1 MILAVDLGNYNIK
14 TSEGIIFESRY
25 QEVEKEDFDN
35 ELVEIGGKFYKME
48 TGEFENEFN
57 KAKKNYLPNLLYA
70 ITRSFDEDE
79 DEVEVDLVLGVP
91 ASNLGITS
99 EIKKDIENRNFNFNV
114 FGTGKKV
121 KIKKVATVAE
131 GLSSFYTLKKEERL
145 KDLIIIDIGGRT
157 FNICAFSKGKTLIKF
172 TEPGGMLDL
181 YSVVQENYNKF
192 GNNANIE
199 EIIRLIDNGTINCED
214 EKMKFVKDQINKIK
228 LKISNLNTFKIFVT
242 GGGSLELQ
250 QGLRFVLGEINYI
263 PDTIFSNVKGNKI
276 IAELKWGKENG

>member
-14 TSEGIIFESRY
+14 TSEGVIFESRY

-35 ELVEIGGKFYKME
+35 ELVEIENRFYKME
-48 TGEFENEFN
+48 YGEFENEFN

-70 ITRSFDEDE
+70 ISKSIDENE
-79 DEVEVDLVLGVP
+79 IEVDLVLGVP

-99 EIKKDIENRNFNFNV
+99 EIKNDIEDKNFKFKV
-114 FGTGKKV
+114 FGQEKKV
-121 KIKKVATVAE
+121 KINRVATVAE

-145 KDLIIIDIGGRT
+145 KDLIILDIGGRT
-157 FNICAFSKGKTLIKF
+157 FNVCAFSKGKTLLKF
-172 TEPGGMLDL
+172 TQPGGMLDL
-181 YSVVQENYNKF
+181 YSMVQENYNKF

-199 EIIRLIDNGTINCED
+199 EIVRLIENGTINCEE
-214 EKMKFVKDQINKIK
+214 EKVRFVKDQINKIK

-250 QGLRFVLGEINYI
+250 QGLRTVLGEINYI
-263 PDTIFSNVKGNKI
+263 PDTIFSNVKGNKM
-276 IAELKWGKENG
+276 IAELKWGKENE

>member
-14 TSEGIIFESRY
+14 TSEGVIFESRY

-35 ELVEIGGKFYKME
+35 ELIEIENKFYKME
-48 TGEFENEFN
+48 SGEFENEFN

-70 ITRSFDEDE
+70 ISKSIEKDNI
-79 DEVEVDLVLGVP
+79 EVDLVLGVP

-99 EIKKDIENRNFNFNV
+99 DIKNDIENKNFKFKV
-114 FGTGKKV
+114 FGIDKNI
-121 KIKKVATVAE
+121 KINKVATVAE

-145 KDLIIIDIGGRT
+145 KDIVILDIGGRT
-157 FNICAFSKGKTLIKF
+157 INICAFSKGKTLMKF
-172 TEPGGMLDL
+172 TQPGGILDL
-181 YSVVQENYNKF
+181 YSIVQENYNKF

-199 EIIRLIDNGTINCED
+199 EVIRLIENETINCEE
-214 EKMKFVKDQINKIK
+214 EKVKFVKDQINKIK
-228 LKISNLNTFKIFVT
+228 LKISKLNTFKILVT

-250 QGLRFVLGEINYI
+250 EGLRNVLGEINYI
-263 PDTIFSNVKGNKI
+263 PDTLFSNVKGNKI

>member
-14 TSEGIIFESRY
+14 TSEGVIFESRY

-35 ELVEIGGKFYKME
+35 ELLEIENKFYKME
-48 TGEFENEFN
+48 YGEFENEFN

-70 ITRSFDEDE
+70 ISKSIDENE
-79 DEVEVDLVLGVP
+79 IEVDLVLGVP

-99 EIKKDIENRNFNFNV
+99 EIKNDIEDKNFKFKV
-114 FGTGKKV
+114 FGQEKKV
-121 KIKKVATVAE
+121 KINRVATVAE

-145 KDLIIIDIGGRT
+145 KDLIILDIGGRT
-157 FNICAFSKGKTLIKF
+157 FNVCAFSKGKTLLKF
-172 TEPGGMLDL
+172 TQPGGMLDL
-181 YSVVQENYNKF
+181 YSMVQENYNKF

-199 EIIRLIDNGTINCED
+199 EIVRLIENGTINCEE
-214 EKMKFVKDQINKIK
+214 EKVRFVKEQINKIK

-250 QGLRFVLGEINYI
+250 QGLRTVLGEINYI
-263 PDTIFSNVKGNKI
+263 PDTIFSNVKGNKM
-276 IAELKWGKENG
+276 IAELKWGKENE

>member
-14 TSEGIIFESRY
+14 TSEGVIFESRY

-35 ELVEIGGKFYKME
+35 ELVEIENRFYKME
-48 TGEFENEFN
+48 YGEFENEFN

-70 ITRSFDEDE
+70 ISKSIDENE
-79 DEVEVDLVLGVP
+79 IEVDLVLGVP

-99 EIKKDIENRNFNFNV
+99 EIKNDIEDKKFKFKV
-114 FGTGKKV
+114 FGQEKKV
-121 KIKKVATVAE
+121 KINRVATVAE

-145 KDLIIIDIGGRT
+145 KDLIILDIGGRT
-157 FNICAFSKGKTLIKF
+157 FNVCAFSKGKTLLKF
-172 TEPGGMLDL
+172 TQPGGMLDL
-181 YSVVQENYNKF
+181 YSMVQENYNKF

-199 EIIRLIDNGTINCED
+199 EIVRLIENGTINCEE
-214 EKMKFVKDQINKIK
+214 EKVRFVKDQINKIK

-250 QGLRFVLGEINYI
+250 QGLRTVLGEINYI
-263 PDTIFSNVKGNKI
+263 PDTIFSNVKGNKM
-276 IAELKWGKENG
+276 IAELKWGKENE